1 MSISREEVEHVAY
14 LARVGLTEEEK
25 GRLQGQLSDILGHV
39 AMINQ
44 LNTEAIP
51 PTAQVIPLQ
60 NVMRT
65 DETGQ
70 CYPAEAILAN
80 APRSEDHYFKIP
92 PVLEE
97 QEASLDG
104 PPEI

>member
-14 LARVGLTEEEK
+14 LARLGLTEEEK
-25 GRLQGQLSDILGHV
+25 NLFQGQLSDILQHV

-44 LNTEAIP
+44 LDTGAIP

-60 NVMRT
+60 NVMRG
-65 DETGQ
+65 DVAAP
-70 CYPAEAILAN
+70 CYPPEEILAN
-80 APRSEDHYFKIP
+80 APRVEDHYFRIP

-97 QEASLDG
+97 QEAELDG
-104 PPEI
+104 PPDV

>member
-14 LARVGLTEEEK
+14 LARIGLTEEEK
-25 GRLQGQLSDILGHV
+25 RHLQGQLSDILQHV
-39 AMINQ
+39 AKINE
-44 LNTEAIP
+44 LDTEAIP

-60 NVMRT
+60 NVMRP
-65 DETGQ
+65 DEARPS
-70 CYPAEAILAN
+70 YPPEAIVAN
-80 APRSEDHYFKIP
+80 APHAENLFFRIP

-97 QEASLDG
+97 QEGDG